1 MKQDGYVL
9 VTTLLIVFIISL
21 GISSIFLNGILEYR
35 SSNNNVA
42 NNLAFQSAEN
52 AIEKTLGNLQV
63 SRAEMNKVLGI
74 SDEENKAHCIDEKGV
89 LKTECTGIFLN
100 TDKTIKS
107 ENKITRKTGECIAYG
122 NSDQQSGCF
131 VIQGIGS
138 IPSLDLSIKNKQEI
152 KINTINANNNG
163 VYEY

>member
-1 MKQDGYVL
+1 MKQEGYVL
-9 VTTLLIVFIISL
+9 VTTLMIVFIISL
-21 GISSIFLNGILEYR
+21 GISSIFLHGILEYR

-63 SRAEMNKVLGI
+63 SKAEMNKVLAIDIG
-74 SDEENKAHCIDEKGV
+74 ENKEHCIDETGV
-89 LKTECTGIFLN
+89 LQTVCTGVFLN
-100 TDKTIKS
+100 TDQTIKS
-107 ENKITRKTGECIAYG
+107 ENKISRNIGECIAYG

-131 VIQGIGS
+131 VIQGIGR
-138 IPSLDLSIKNKQEI
+138 IPSLELSIKNKQEI

>member
-1 MKQDGYVL
+1 MKEKGYVL
-9 VTTLLIVFIISL
+9 ITTLLIVFVISL
-21 GISSIFLNGILEYR
+21 VISSVFLNGILEYR

-63 SRAEMNKVLGI
+63 SRVELNKVLGI
-74 SDEENKAHCIDEKGV
+74 SDNEDETHCINDKGV
-89 LKTECTGIFLN
+89 LESECVEVFLN
-100 TDKTIKS
+100 SDKTIKS

-122 NSDQQSGCF
+122 SSDQQSGCF
-131 VIQGIGS
+131 VIEGIGS
-138 IPSLDLSIKNKQEI
+138 IPSLNLSIKNKQEI
-152 KINTINANNNG
+152 KINTINTSNNG

>member
-1 MKQDGYVL
+1 MKNKGYALITV
-9 VTTLLIVFIISL
+9 LLIVFIISL

-42 NNLAFQSAEN
+42 NNLAFQAAEN
-52 AIEKTLGNLQV
+52 AIDKSLGNVQV
-63 SRAEMNKVLGI
+63 SRTEMNKILAIG
-74 SDEENKAHCIDEKGV
+74 DGENKYYCIDEKGTLQNSCSEV
-89 LKTECTGIFLN
+89 FLN
-100 TDKTIKS
+100 EEKTIKS
-107 ENKITRKTGECIAYG
+107 QNEVKRRNGECIAYG

-131 VIQGIGS
+131 IIKGIGS
-138 IPSLDLSIKNKQEI
+138 IPSLNLEVKNNQEI